1 MTAPR
6 QPALE
11 ARDLW
16 FAYSGG
22 RSGLHSVSLAA
33 EAGEITMI
41 LGASGSGK
49 TTLLKLCKGLLEPQ
63 RGVVRVLGRPVVAD
77 RRHRLDPAVAYIP
90 QHLGLVRNLP
100 VLDNVLTGALARV
113 AELPSLLRRLPATE
127 QRRAHALLERLGIG
141 HKADEKVHALSG
153 GERQR
158 VAIARALMQEP
169 RLLLA
174 DEFVSQLD
182 VHTSRDILGIVRG
195 IADDGV
201 AVVVATHELDL
212 VDRYADGVIV
222 LRDGEKVLD
231 RRARTGTIEDFAL
244 ALRG

>member
-1 MTAPR
+1 M
-6 QPALE
+6 
-11 ARDLW
+11 
-16 FAYSGG
+16 
-22 RSGLHSVSLAA
+22 V
-33 EAGEITMI
+33 

-49 TTLLKLCKGLLEPQ
+49 TTLLKLCKGLLAPQ
-63 RGVVRVLGRPVVAD
+63 RGVVRVMGTPVTATRRRP
-77 RRHRLDPAVAYIP
+77 LDPAVAYIP
-90 QHLGLVRNLP
+90 QHLGLVRNLA

-113 AELPSLLRRLPATE
+113 AVLPSLLRHWPAAE
-127 QRRAHALLERLGIG
+127 RRRAHALLARLGIG

-182 VHTSRDILGIVRG
+182 VHTSRDILAIVRG
-195 IADDGV
+195 IAADGV

-212 VDRYADGVIV
+212 VERHADGVIV
-222 LRDGEKVLD
+222 LRAGEKVLD
-231 RRARTGTIEDFAL
+231 RRAAASAVDVAL
-244 ALRG
+244 ALRA